1 MKLKGLIT
9 VYLRLALGIS
19 FLSAV
24 ADRFGIWGAPG
35 EPNVGWG
42 NMGNYIDYVG
52 VLNPS
57 IPETLVPIAGWIA
70 TVFEVTFAILLI
82 IGFKTRVT
90 AVLSGAMLLIFALGM
105 TVGIGF
111 KAPLDYSV
119 FSASAGAFLLFYFQK
134 IPYSLDSLLMKKTG
148 DARTLPVEGDN

>member
-35 EPNVGWG
+35 EPNVSWG
-42 NMGNYIDYVG
+42 NIENFMNYVG
-52 VLNPS
+52 VLTPF
-57 IPETLVPIAGWIA
+57 IPETLVPIVGWIA
-70 TVFEVTFAILLI
+70 TGFEVIFGILLI
-82 IGFKTRVT
+82 IGFKTRAI
-90 AVLSGAMLLIFALGM
+90 AVLTGALLLIFALCM

-111 KAPLDYSV
+111 KSPLDYSV
-119 FSASAGAFLLFYFQK
+119 FSASAGAFLLVYFQK
-134 IPYSLDSLLMKKTG
+134 VPYSLDSLLMKKTG
-148 DARTLPVEGDN
+148 DTRTLPVE